1 MSLCEQ
7 PLWFLGILHP
17 LHTEQK
23 APPHHPLHPA
33 HEAQPHPLFHQL
45 QRDCTQVR
53 EHCDS
58 SCEYLQLSA
67 RVASVFTLRLSSSG
81 FSCWCS
87 CSVESMPL
95 SSRPASLL
103 VTGRRRWRNS
113 NKERSSCECVC
124 ARFWQKAPPCSCLFL
139 ELIFVIVTNEFLT
152 ELFWSWISGM
162 SPLHDNE
169 VTRTVASLIY
179 ALSNN
184 NKQRNRWYDVSGF

>member
-1 MSLCEQ
+1 MTFDFLVGWHEHGVLVMKKLGEVTCHFVNN
-7 PLWFLGILHP
+7 LYVFLGILHP

-23 APPHHPLHPA
+23 ASPHHPLHPA

-53 EHCDS
+53 EHRDS
-58 SCEYLQLSA
+58 SRGYFQLSA

-87 CSVESMPL
+87 CLVESMPL

-113 NKERSSCECVC
+113 NKERSSCECLC
-124 ARFWQKAPPCSCLFL
+124 KLLTKSTFL
-139 ELIFVIVTNEFLT
+139 LLLVLWVDIC
-152 ELFWSWISGM
+152 
-162 SPLHDNE
+162 
-169 VTRTVASLIY
+169 Y
-179 ALSNN
+179 SN
-184 NKQRNRWYDVSGF
+184 